1 MGWEMSKAERMR
13 LAYLHFDHHLWQAT
27 ETQTTETQTT
37 ETQTTETQTTAGPL
51 ARSSK
56 SEKGNRWKPWHA
68 I

>member
-37 ETQTTETQTTAGPL
+37 AGPL